1 MAWTCSAF
9 RTFMANLSIGV
20 YNRPFMIG
28 NCQGQTELSS
38 PLLPTEPL
46 VAHASLIGAPCSAI
60 SEAYLYF
67 CSSFFGPEFLHRL
80 GSTAKRDQSFICTYP
95 ALGEGFY
102 GRLSLGNP
110 PALKQSVQV
119 YREASLRCTGRLRQ
133 GPAGTRVS
141 RIETVMPSILTL
153 REHRSLCSQS
163 V

>member
-1 MAWTCSAF
+1 MGADE
-9 RTFMANLSIGV
+9 NDDGPEVPL
-20 YNRPFMIG
+20 YRPFMIG
-28 NCQGQTELSS
+28 ICQGQTELSS

-119 YREASLRCTGRLRQ
+119 YREASLRRTGRLRQ

-141 RIETVMPSILTL
+141 RIVNCNAILML
-153 REHRSLCSQS
+153 RKRRSLGSPS